1 MLKNPVFLCRVN
13 CRSHTYVKYL
23 AKRVEGIPFLLNLLA
38 YSEIIGFEKTK
49 EN

>member
-1 MLKNPVFLCRVN
+1 MFLLCWG
-13 CRSHTYVKYL
+13 HTYAKYF
-23 AKRVEGIPFLLNLLA
+23 AKHIKGIPFLLNLLA